1 MFSPKIHDNSNE
13 CQHDILFTL
22 ARLNQSTKYMFKV
35 ATEMQ
40 SNLKN
45 KPPERCQRCYGV
57 YLFIKQKLSRNFCC
71 NRKYPHLVRTSYF
84 YRNLEEKKYSNCV
97 RVYFSCFTKVCSIQN
112 TQSSKT
118 ISVYCWFFCTPQRG
132 GSAFLSWHLSFF
144 VCIADC
150 QYELL
155 IGIETRYR

>member
-1 MFSPKIHDNSNE
+1 MFSPKIHDNFNE

-118 ISVYCWFFCTPQRG
+118 ISVYC
-132 GSAFLSWHLSFF
+132 
-144 VCIADC
+144 
-150 QYELL
+150 
-155 IGIETRYR
+155 